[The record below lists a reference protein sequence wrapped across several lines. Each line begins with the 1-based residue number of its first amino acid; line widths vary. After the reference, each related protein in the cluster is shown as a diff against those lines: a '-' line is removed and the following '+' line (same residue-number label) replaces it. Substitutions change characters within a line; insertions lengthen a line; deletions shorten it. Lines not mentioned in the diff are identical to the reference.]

1 MKPLTAE
8 YFAREG
14 MGFMKTCLPCCY
26 RDRKRDQVAKGQEPR
41 EPTSAADD
49 DYAGLSCVDFED
61 FIAVIAMDE
70 SVRSF
75 SAFVDTMVLGKQGK
89 GLAQAIVAEISECI
103 DYKFK

>member
-1 MKPLTAE
+1 MKLFTAE
-8 YFAREG
+8 YFARKG
-14 MGFMKTCLPCCY
+14 TGFMKTCLPCRN
-26 RDRKRDQVAKGQEPR
+26 RDRKQEQAAKGQESR
-41 EPTSAADD
+41 EPASAADN
-49 DYAGLSCVDFED
+49 DYAGLSCVEFEE

-75 SAFVDTMVLGKQGK
+75 SAFVDATVFRKQGK